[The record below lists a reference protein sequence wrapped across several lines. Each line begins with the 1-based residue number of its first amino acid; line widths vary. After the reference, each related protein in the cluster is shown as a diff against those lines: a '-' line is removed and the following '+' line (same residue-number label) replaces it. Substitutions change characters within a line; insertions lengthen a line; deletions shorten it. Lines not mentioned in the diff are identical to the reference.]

1 MNTAQLVMMGVE
13 GETLTAAER
22 EVLTDTPPG
31 GIILFGR
38 NCPSALACA
47 DLVAEIQGLNHSG
60 APPVLIAIDQ
70 EFGPVCR
77 LRDGMPSFPGAAELG
92 EKGELST
99 TEMTAW
105 HIGRCLADFGVNVNL
120 APVADVA
127 CSGSRVLADRCF
139 AAEPSAVANQACA
152 YIRGLQQAG
161 LAACA
166 KHFPGHGSVTDDSHA
181 MLPVSS
187 LTLNELES
195 SHLRPFT
202 AAVAAGVKI
211 IMTAHILFP
220 RVDSS
225 WPVTL
230 SPVFLD
236 QLLRQQLGYDGV
248 ILSDDLDMA
257 AMDSGDNVATVM
269 LQGLK
274 AGLDMVLWGRNLK
287 KGDDPRR
294 VFSRL
299 QEMMDDQD
307 VDMQGQFAGKQKRL
321 LDLRNWLGKLG
332 VMDKDVYDQP
342 GN

>member
-13 GETLTAAER
+13 GVSLTPAER
-22 EVLTDTPPG
+22 EVLAETPPG

-77 LRDGMPSFPGAAELG
+77 LRDGMPAFPGAAELG

-105 HIGRCLADFGVNVNL
+105 HIGQCLSDYGINLNL
-120 APVADVA
+120 APVADLA
-127 CSGSRVLADRCF
+127 CPGSLVLADRCF
-139 AAEPSAVANQACA
+139 AAEPSTVASQACA
-152 YIRGLQQAG
+152 YIRGLQQSG

-187 LTLNELES
+187 LTLDDLAS
-195 SHLRPFT
+195 SHLLPFA
-202 AAVAAGVKI
+202 AAVNAGVKI
-211 IMTAHILFP
+211 IMTAHLLFP
-220 RVDSS
+220 EVDPS

-230 SPVFLD
+230 SSLFLNHI
-236 QLLRQQLGYDGV
+236 LRKQLGFDGV

-257 AMDSGDNVATVM
+257 AMSSGDDVAMVM
-269 LQGLK
+269 FQGLK

-299 QEMMDDQD
+299 QEIISDENSE
-307 VDMQGQFAGKQKRL
+307 FKLPLAGKQERL
-321 LDLRNWLGKLG
+321 FHLRKWLEK
-332 VMDKDVYDQP
+332 
-342 GN
+342 